1 MNKAL
6 FAGSFDPLTCGH
18 LDLIKRAAKIC
29 DELMVGIIVN
39 PQKKP
44 LFTIEERREMIAAAT
59 KDVPNITVDAF
70 SGLLAEY
77 VNEQGFNTVVR
88 GLRSSMDFEYEIQM
102 AQMNAR
108 LYDEN
113 VETIFLMTDPR
124 FSFMSSS
131 MAKEVCS
138 LGGSIQGLVPDCV
151 LEKMNEKYRGGKA

>member
-1 MNKAL
+1 MNRAL

>member
-39 PQKKP
+39 PQTKP

>member
-77 VNEQGFNTVVR
+77 VNEQGFNTVIR